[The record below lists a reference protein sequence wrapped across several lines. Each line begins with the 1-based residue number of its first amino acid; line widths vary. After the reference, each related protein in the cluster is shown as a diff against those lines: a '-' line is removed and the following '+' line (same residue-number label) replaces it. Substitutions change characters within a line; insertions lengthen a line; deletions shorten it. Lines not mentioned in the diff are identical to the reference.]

1 LNLGNEWFGFS
12 ENHVVRC
19 AGHQVGPV
27 RSRRAI
33 EEKEMAET
41 KPDGMH
47 IRQIVSLLKYTAGH
61 KREYVLLIV
70 LLGFQMATY
79 QAMAYSL
86 RYLINDLIPL
96 GKLSYFIY
104 FAGAWVG
111 AFLIHAVITL
121 GAAHYR
127 IFLVRTLIANVRA
140 QIIRKLQVLSIRY
153 FDRRGT
159 GTTSAKMLMDM
170 NRLQQLYDWVHH
182 TLLEG
187 VFGLLIAIPFLS
199 TIDPTLTVIAFLYI
213 PVIPLLQRIFRGMLM
228 RHSRKLR
235 NTNEQLSA
243 RIVDYISGIRQIRL
257 FATEEKHGGEIIRHV
272 EEVKNVDIRYT
283 FAMRVL
289 QMAIQFFS
297 DFTPVM
303 LWVSAGF
310 IMSRKSGLSL
320 GDVVAYVAL
329 VRQLLMSFR
338 ILFNSFDQIVRAAP
352 SAAAIHD
359 VIEHTE
365 TENLNP
371 QITDFEI
378 DGSIRF
384 RDVDFSYENRG
395 LQLQLENLNIVI
407 PAGEKIALVGES
419 GSGKSTFVNV
429 LMGLYAIQKGEIL
442 FGEYPISRISLR
454 NLRSQIAVL
463 SQEVFLFNTSIYDNV
478 RFANMNASR
487 EQVREACRKAEI
499 LEFIE
504 SLPEGF
510 ETHAGER
517 GVQLSGG
524 QRQRIGLARVFI
536 RRPKIII
543 LDEPSSALD
552 VVTEQRMFETL
563 YRNLEGRTLIVV
575 AHRLSTIRNVDR
587 VLVFKE
593 GSVVEQ
599 GTFRELGKS
608 NTLFAD
614 MLEAGT
620 APA

>member
-1 LNLGNEWFGFS
+1 
-12 ENHVVRC
+12 
-19 AGHQVGPV
+19 
-27 RSRRAI
+27 
-33 EEKEMAET
+33 MAET

>member
-1 LNLGNEWFGFS
+1 
-12 ENHVVRC
+12 
-19 AGHQVGPV
+19 
-27 RSRRAI
+27 
-33 EEKEMAET
+33 MAES
-41 KPDGMH
+41 KSEGLH
-47 IRQIVSLLKYTAGH
+47 VRQIISLLKYTVGH

-70 LLGFQMATY
+70 LLGLQMATY

-96 GKLSYFIY
+96 GKLSYLLY
-104 FAGAWVG
+104 FALAWVV
-111 AFLIHAVITL
+111 AFGVHATITL

-159 GTTSAKMLMDM
+159 GNTSAKVLMDM
-170 NRLQQLYDWVHH
+170 NRLQQLYDWGHH

-199 TIDPTLTVIAFLYI
+199 TIDPTLTVVAFLYI
-213 PVIPLLQRIFRGMLM
+213 PVIPLLQRVFRGMLM
-228 RHSRKLR
+228 RRSRKLR

-303 LWVSAGF
+303 LWVAAGF
-310 IMSRKSGLSL
+310 IMSRNSGLTL

-359 VIEHTE
+359 IIEHSE

-371 QITDFEI
+371 QITDFKI
-378 DGSIRF
+378 DGTIRF
-384 RDVDFSYENRG
+384 KDVEFSYENRG
-395 LQLQLENLNIVI
+395 LQRQLEDLNITI

-442 FGEYPISRISLR
+442 FGDYPISKISLR
-454 NLRSQIAVL
+454 NLRSQIAIL
-463 SQEVFLFNTSIYDNV
+463 SQEVFLFNTSIHDNI
-478 RFANMNASR
+478 RFANMGASR
-487 EQVREACRKAEI
+487 EQIREACRKAEI
-499 LEFIE
+499 LEFVE

-524 QRQRIGLARVFI
+524 QRQRIGLARVFL
-536 RRPKIII
+536 REPKIII

-563 YRNLEGRTLIVV
+563 YRNLEGRTLIIV

-587 VLVFKE
+587 VLVFKD
-593 GSVVEQ
+593 GRVVEQ

-608 NTLFAD
+608 STLFAD
-614 MLEAGT
+614 MLEASTT
-620 APA
+620 AG